1 MEKALELLRNDK
13 GIENTTSKKQV
24 IKDDKDERLEVKN
37 KEIENLKEELESKN
51 RGLQRAESWRI
62 ENNQRAA
69 ELIQENEE
77 LKAKLAIVEKAA
89 QISERRIYSLE
100 KKYESKDEETDK
112 DHDMDT
118 TNIEDIV
125 KNKKLGHSRS
135 SPLSQPD

>member
-51 RGLQRAESWRI
+51 RGLQRAESWII
-62 ENNQRAA
+62 ENKQRAA